1 MFETFDHPDM
11 NISAGQRNVST
22 VPTQALTLL
31 NNPFV
36 INQAEL
42 LAVRITAEAPNNLAR
57 QIELGYQYALSRPPN
72 DLERSLALATVKAGT
87 LADFTH
93 VLFNMN
99 EFLYM
104 R

>member
-11 NISAGQRNVST
+11 NLSAGQRNVST

-36 INQAEL
+36 LNQADL
-42 LAVRITAEAPNNLAR
+42 LAQRIAKEAPGDVAK
-57 QIELGYQYALSRPPN
+57 QVELGYRYGLARTPTE
-72 DLERSLALATVKAGT
+72 LERSMAVATVKAGS
-87 LADFTH
+87 LSDFTH